1 MKSTVLSGV
10 FVAVASVSLVFAACG
25 EVLLDSGEPRSF
37 EPGRSKFWDV
47 ALKPEWG
54 VITVKTRMKTDGVVC
69 GKESWMTARVPMSF
83 HDATGKQVG
92 GWPHVF
98 GFVGTHDWIDCERD
112 YKVPEGAT
120 RLRISTSNLGA
131 AGTAEFDRL
140 TVSLKRL
147 RAPEPCNAP
156 LPEGAPADPW
166 GLGDAWRQTT
176 STRARW
182 CLNGLWGWRPP
193 LDSDKPGVAPGENE
207 GWGWGKVPSVWAKK
221 GEHRREGQ
229 LVYISPWLEDKD
241 VKCEVGDRAWYRRDF
256 VMPKEAVGKRVVLTF
271 TMLQTHAVVYVDGNR
286 AAEVSFPG
294 GEADITGFAKP
305 GEKQS
310 IVLDVTA
317 YPLNPETLD
326 FNAPDRAVATKA
338 EVKFRGITGD
348 VYLDLM
354 PKGARIV
361 DATVESDVAGGKAT
375 YVAECEG
382 APAEVSLAV
391 RVYDTTDAAEIG
403 SLQPMLVG
411 QRRMLKPDAGGCV
424 RYTSAGPSLMD
435 FWRKAKKWDVHTPQ
449 NRYVCAMELQDAEG
463 RTLDAALP
471 FTFGFRDVRIKG
483 RDLLLNGTPVHLRAL
498 VNRTMNADAG
508 VACRESAVESCR
520 RLRDLGVNFVIADN
534 YNFSPG
540 AVSYM
545 DAILDVCDETG
556 MLFSFSLP
564 HARDFDM
571 KLEDPAVAARY
582 RELARWCIRRARNH
596 PSVVTYAMNHNLT
609 GYVGDMDPLRI
620 DGKYD
625 LTPEEGNGRAES
637 AIRRRHCAHLAWE
650 IAKSLDPTRPVYH
663 HESGNLDEF
672 HTVNI
677 YLNWAPSQER
687 SDWLSHWSA
696 EGVKPLFFVE
706 WGMPHISSWSSYRG
720 PLFIW
725 RKPGYQSLWASEF
738 AAALLGDAAYLGD
751 DPVMVKALAREEE
764 LWKRQRPFKW
774 YELNGPLRE
783 MAVHYAGVQSVYMSD
798 NWRSHRAWGITAML
812 PWDQSNLFKG
822 GQSPMRVNPR
832 RWDGL
837 KSPGIVPD
845 EIRDEGWDTGTG
857 DAANYTRTSIGE
869 TFRRW
874 NGDCCAFIGG
884 NGVFTDKAHHFRPGE
899 KVEKTLVVLND
910 CRVEQEVEWTCELKD
925 GDKRFGEA
933 LRGKVSVP
941 AGGRRDVPVS
951 ISLPDKVGR
960 FTIVA
965 EFAFAGG
972 AVQKDVFRVEAYA
985 PVKTDDKSRTPFL
998 YDPKGLTAKEFDR
1011 LGVKYERL
1019 GLEELK
1025 SKASDA
1031 ALAPETPFVVGRE
1044 CFTRELLYGVLVP
1057 AARQSRARVLVF
1069 EQTKDA
1075 LESVGFRAQTYGL
1088 RTTFPRF
1095 RDDSLGLGLDEAMLR
1110 DWNGASTLVTPYI
1123 EGIPK
1128 NEQSY
1133 LTDTWAGY
1141 VNTRVWRCGNR
1152 GNVATAIPEKP
1163 TVGDWRALVDGG
1175 FDLQYAPLLDW
1186 TIGDGRIT
1194 FCQLDVTARTAPD
1207 PVADDI
1213 VRCLVSRLGDG
1224 VRIRSKWPRAF
1235 GRTAWIATRDLAK
1248 GLKQDEE
1255 EKDTGSGCVYVVSS
1269 GAEKPKDFLDRI
1281 AKGGQALCI
1290 GFTAKEVTEW
1300 SPVPFEMAPTN
1311 GCVAARIGRPP
1322 AILNGLSNADWSWH
1336 GAMGFDAFTNP
1347 ADDGNA
1353 AFRTVAHGKGR
1364 IVFWQVPP
1372 WAIDESAKPYLRTT
1386 KRRAQY
1392 MLCRMLANMG
1402 VNFAT
1407 DSIRYAD
1414 LPVAEDDPYRYYRW

>member
-1 MKSTVLSGV
+1 MRNFAKSLWGAGLVGA
-10 FVAVASVSLVFAACG
+10 FAVVSFSASAAGG
-25 EVLLDSGEPRSF
+25 EVVFDSGETKTF
-37 EPGRSKFWDV
+37 EAGRNKGWKVKLD
-47 ALKPEWG
+47 PEWA
-54 VITVKTRMKTDGVVC
+54 VLTVKTRIKPTDVVV
-69 GKESWMTARVPMSF
+69 GKESWMNARVPMSF
-83 HDATGKQVG
+83 HDANGKQVG
-92 GWPHVF
+92 GWPRVF
-98 GFVGTHDWIDCERD
+98 GFEGTHDWIDCERD
-112 YKVPEGAT
+112 FAIPDGAVV
-120 RLRISTSNLGA
+120 LNISQGNYGQS
-131 AGTAEFDRL
+131 GTAEFAPIV
-140 TVSLKRL
+140 VSLKR
-147 RAPEPCNAP
+147 RHAKGMCNAP

-166 GLGDAWRQTT
+166 ELGDAWRQTT
-176 STRARW
+176 ATRARW

-193 LDSDKPGVAPGENE
+193 LDSDKPGVVPGAEDN
-207 GWGWGKVPSVWAKK
+207 WGWGKVPSVWAKN
-221 GEHRREGQ
+221 GEWRREGQ
-229 LVYISPWLEDKD
+229 LVYLSPWLEDKD
-241 VKCEVGDRAWYRRDF
+241 MKCEVGDRAWYRRDF
-256 VMPKEAVGKRVVLTF
+256 VMPKEAAGKRVVLTF
-271 TMLQTHAVVYVDGNR
+271 SMLQTHAVVYVDGKR

-294 GEADITGFAKP
+294 GEADITDFVKP

-310 IVLDVTA
+310 VVLDVTA

-348 VYLDLM
+348 VYLDVL
-354 PKGARIV
+354 PKKARV
-361 DATVESDVAGGKAT
+361 VAATVECDVADGKAT
-375 YVAECEG
+375 FVAECDG
-382 APAEVSLAV
+382 VSGEATLEA
-391 RVYDTTDAAEIG
+391 RVYDTADIAKTA
-403 SLQPMLVG
+403 SLKPVATFSG
-411 QRRMLKPDAGGCV
+411 KGLKPDADGRV
-424 RYTSAGPSLMD
+424 AFAAD
-435 FWRKAKKWDVHTPQ
+435 WRGAKKWDVHTPQ
-449 NRYVCAMELQDAEG
+449 NRYVCALELKDPGG

-471 FTFGFRDVRIKG
+471 FAFGFRDVRIKG
-483 RDLLLNGTPVHLRAL
+483 RDLLLNGTPIHLRAL

-508 VACRESAVESCR
+508 VACRESAIEACR
-520 RLRDLGVNFVIADN
+520 RLKELGVNFVIADN

-596 PSVVTYAMNHNLT
+596 PSVITYAMNHNLT

-620 DGKYD
+620 DGKYE
-625 LTPEEGNGRAES
+625 LTPDEGDGRAMS
-637 AIRRRHCAHLAWE
+637 AIRRRHGAHLAWE

-677 YLNWAPSQER
+677 YLNWAPAQER
-687 SDWLSHWSA
+687 SDWLTHWSA

-706 WGMPHISSWSSYRG
+706 WGMPHITSWSSYRG

-725 RKPGYQSLWASEF
+725 RKPGYQSLWANEY
-738 AAALLGDAAYLGD
+738 AAALLGDAAYPGD
-751 DPVMVKALAREEE
+751 DPVAVKALAKEED

-783 MAVHYAGVQSVYMSD
+783 MDLLYAGVQSIYMSD
-798 NWRSHRAWGITAML
+798 NWRCHRAWGITAML

-822 GQSPMRVNPR
+822 GQTPMRVNPN
-832 RWDGL
+832 RWEGL

-869 TFRRW
+869 TLARW
-874 NGDCCAFIGG
+874 NADDCAFIGG
-884 NGVFTDKAHHFRPGE
+884 KGVFTDKAHHFRPGE
-899 KVEKTLVVLND
+899 TVEKTLVILND
-910 CRVEQEVEWTCELKD
+910 RRVELEVEWTCELKD
-925 GDKRFGEA
+925 GDKHFGET
-933 LRGKVSVP
+933 LRGKISVP

-951 ISLPDKVGR
+951 IPLPDKAGR
-960 FTIVA
+960 YTIVA
-965 EFAFAGG
+965 NFAFAGG
-972 AVQKDVFRVEAYA
+972 AAQKDVFGVEAYA
-985 PVKTDDKSRTPFL
+985 PAKADDKSRTPFL

-1011 LGVKYERL
+1011 LGVKCARL
-1019 GLEELK
+1019 GLDELK
-1025 SKASDA
+1025 AKASDA

-1044 CFTRELLYGVLVP
+1044 CLTRELLYGVLVP
-1057 AARQSRARVLVF
+1057 AAHQSRARVLVF
-1069 EQTKDA
+1069 EQTKDT

-1088 RTTFPRF
+1088 RTAFPRF
-1095 RDDSLGLGLDEAMLR
+1095 RDGSLGLGLDADMLR
-1110 DWNGASTLVTPYI
+1110 DWNGESTLVTPYI

-1163 TVGDWRALVDGG
+1163 TVGDWRALADGG

-1186 TIGDGRIT
+1186 TVGDGRIT
-1194 FCQLDVTARTAPD
+1194 FCQLDVTARTASD

-1213 VRCLVSRLGDG
+1213 VRRLVSRLGDG
-1224 VRIRSKWPRAF
+1224 VRIKSKSPRAF
-1235 GRTAWIATRDLAK
+1235 GRTAWIAMRDLAK
-1248 GLKQDEE
+1248 GLRQDED
-1255 EKDTGSGCVYVVSS
+1255 EKDSGAGSVYVVSS

-1281 AKGGQALCI
+1281 AKGGQALCL
-1290 GFTAKEVTEW
+1290 GFTAKEVAEW

-1311 GCVAARIGRPP
+1311 GCVAARIGRPS

-1336 GAMGFDAFTNP
+1336 GAMDFDAFTSP
-1347 ADDGNA
+1347 AEDGNA

-1372 WAIDESAKPYLRTT
+1372 WAVDDAVKPYLRTT

-1392 MLCRMLANMG
+1392 MLCRILANMG
-1402 VNFAT
+1402 VNFAA
-1407 DSIRYAD
+1407 DVVRYAD
-1414 LPVAEDDPYRYYRW
+1414 VPVPEDDPYRYYRW